1 MRLFLGLIFIAAF
14 VSAAPARADECGD
27 AMDQQTMSVCAHRSF
42 EKADA
47 ELNAVYK
54 RLQSRKM
61 DNAQAAKLLIAAE
74 RAWVAFR
81 DAECEFDAADNI
93 GGSIYP
99 MILSGCLER
108 LTKARIEQLDRYLRC
123 EEGEAAC
130 EVPPADK

>member
-1 MRLFLGLIFIAAF
+1 MRAYLALIMMAAF
-14 VSAAPARADECGD
+14 TSVVDADECD
-27 AMDQQTMSVCAHRSF
+27 NAMDQETMNACARQSF

-54 RLQSRKM
+54 KLQSRKKN
-61 DNAQAAKLLIAAE
+61 DAQAEKLLIAAK
-74 RAWVAFR
+74 RAWAAFR

-99 MILSGCLER
+99 MIYSGCLER

-123 EEGEAAC
+123 EEGEVAC
-130 EVPPADK
+130 SAPAADK

>member
-1 MRLFLGLIFIAAF
+1 MRSFFVLILMAALT
-14 VSAAPARADECGD
+14 SAAYADECD
-27 AMDQQTMSVCAHRSF
+27 NAMDQATMNRCAHQSF

-54 RLQSRKM
+54 KLQSRKM
-61 DNAQAAKLLIAAE
+61 DDAQAGKLLIAAE

-99 MILSGCLER
+99 MIYSGCLER
-108 LTKARIEQLDRYLRC
+108 LTKARVDQLDRYLRC

-130 EVPPADK
+130 SAPASEK